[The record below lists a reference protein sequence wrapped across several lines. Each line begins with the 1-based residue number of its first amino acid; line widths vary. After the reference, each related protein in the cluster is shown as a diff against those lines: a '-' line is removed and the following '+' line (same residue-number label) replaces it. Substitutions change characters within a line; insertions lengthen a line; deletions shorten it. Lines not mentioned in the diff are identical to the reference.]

1 MTPPETDRRL
11 TRLEEENR
19 RLRRAVDELSI
30 INEVASA
37 VTSTWSLDEIVTSI
51 VQKCVQHLNVEQ
63 GAVLLFDKQEDSA
76 ALKTMVRRVDSSV
89 GAIPY
94 RLGDQLSGWMLKNQ
108 APLLIDDLAAD
119 ERFRINEEVDSAIR
133 SLMCVPLRLKN
144 RMIGVLIVF
153 NKRSRES
160 FTESN
165 QRLLTIIAAQSAQV
179 IENARLY
186 EEEKAL
192 QRMQQEMEMARS
204 IQANLLPK
212 AQPSIPGYDIAGM
225 SVSAA
230 NVGGDYYDFLPSEDR
245 LILCLG
251 DVSGKGMPASLLMA
265 NVQATIRGQN
275 LVISSAAEC
284 MSRSN
289 RLLFQSTDSAKF
301 VTFFYGILD
310 TAGRTIDYSNAGHN
324 PPILLSDGQEAQRLE
339 IGGPVLGVLPDF
351 PYQQATVALHPGDL
365 LLIFSDGFS
374 EAVNRRL
381 EEFGEDQ
388 LLRLAARNR
397 GDSAADLIEKI
408 SQAVVAHTGDEPQ
421 TDDMTII
428 AVRVD
433 L

>member
-365 LLIFSDGFS
+365 LLIFSDGYS

>member
-1 MTPPETDRRL
+1 MPPESGSSL
-11 TRLEEENR
+11 AHLEDENK

-37 VTSTWSLDEIVTSI
+37 VTSTSSLDEIVNSI
-51 VQKCVQHLNVEQ
+51 VEKCVKHLNVEQ

-76 ALKTMVRRVDSSV
+76 ALKTMVRRVDSDS

-108 APLLIDDLAAD
+108 TPLIIDDLAAD
-119 ERFRINEEVDSAIR
+119 GRFRPDEEAGRAIR
-133 SLMCVPLRLKN
+133 SLMCVPLRLKA

-153 NKRSRES
+153 NKRSGEA
-160 FTESN
+160 FTEGN

-186 EEEKAL
+186 KEEKAL
-192 QRMQQEMEMARS
+192 QLMQQEMEMARS
-204 IQANLLPK
+204 IQAKLLPK
-212 AQPSIPGYDIAGM
+212 AQPSVPGYDIAGT

-245 LILCLG
+245 LIVCLG

-275 LVISSAAEC
+275 LVSSSAAEC

-310 TAGRTIDYSNAGHN
+310 IAGRSLEYSNAGHN
-324 PPILLSDGQEAQRLE
+324 PPILFSNGQETRLE
-339 IGGPVLGVLPDF
+339 TGGPVLGVLPDF
-351 PYQQATVALHPGDL
+351 PYEQAAVTLNPGDL
-365 LLIFSDGFS
+365 LLIFPDGFS
-374 EAVNRRL
+374 EAMNRRF
-381 EEFGEDQ
+381 EEF
-388 LLRLAARNR
+388 
-397 GDSAADLIEKI
+397 
-408 SQAVVAHTGDEPQ
+408 
-421 TDDMTII
+421 
-428 AVRVD
+428 
-433 L
+433 

>member
-1 MTPPETDRRL
+1 MPAETDSRIA
-11 TRLEEENR
+11 RLEEENN

-37 VTSTWSLDEIVTSI
+37 VTSTWSLDEIVNSI
-51 VQKCVQHLNVEQ
+51 VQKCVKHLNVEQ
-63 GAVLLFDKQEDSA
+63 GAVLLFDKQEDST
-76 ALKTMVRRVDSSV
+76 ALKTMVRRVDSNV
-89 GAIPY
+89 ATIPY

-119 ERFRINEEVDSAIR
+119 ERFRVSEEVDSSIR
-133 SLMCVPLRLKN
+133 SLMCVPLRLKA
-144 RMIGVLIVF
+144 RMIGVLTVF
-153 NKRSRES
+153 NKQSGEA

-192 QRMQQEMEMARS
+192 QLMQQEMEMARS

-245 LILCLG
+245 LVICLG

-265 NVQATIRGQN
+265 NMQATIRGQN
-275 LVISSAAEC
+275 LVSSSASEC

-289 RLLFQSTDSAKF
+289 RLMFQSTDSAKF

-310 TAGRTIDYSNAGHN
+310 IAGRTLEYCNAGHN
-324 PPILLSDGQEAQRLE
+324 PPFLLSDGQEPRRLE
-339 IGGPVLGVLPDF
+339 TGGPVLGVLPDF
-351 PYQQATVALHPGDL
+351 PYEQATVELNPGDL

-374 EAVNRRL
+374 EAMNLRL

-388 LLRLAARNR
+388 LVSLATANHS
-397 GDSAADLIEKI
+397 DSAAELIERI
-408 SQAVVAHTGDEPQ
+408 SRAVVAHTGKAPQ

-433 L
+433 A

>member
-1 MTPPETDRRL
+1 MPTETDSRIA
-11 TRLEEENR
+11 RLEEENK

-37 VTSTWSLDEIVTSI
+37 VTSTWSLDEIVNSI
-51 VQKCVQHLNVEQ
+51 VQKCVKHLNVEQ

-76 ALKTMVRRVDSSV
+76 TLKTMVRRVDSNV
-89 GAIPY
+89 ATIPY

-119 ERFRINEEVDSAIR
+119 ERFRISEEVDSSIR
-133 SLMCVPLRLKN
+133 SLMCVPLRLKA
-144 RMIGVLIVF
+144 RMIGVLTVF
-153 NKRSRES
+153 NKQSGEA

-192 QRMQQEMEMARS
+192 QLMQQEMEMARS

-245 LILCLG
+245 LVICLG

-265 NVQATIRGQN
+265 NMQATIRGQN
-275 LVISSAAEC
+275 LVSSSSSEC

-289 RLLFQSTDSAKF
+289 RLMFQSTDSAKF
-301 VTFFYGILD
+301 VTFFYAVLD
-310 TAGRTIDYSNAGHN
+310 IAGRTLEYSNAGHN
-324 PPILLSDGQEAQRLE
+324 PPILFSGDRDPRRLE
-339 IGGPVLGVLPDF
+339 TGGPVLGVLPDF
-351 PYQQATVALHPGDL
+351 PYEQTAVELNPGDL

-374 EAVNRRL
+374 EAMNLRL
-381 EEFGEDQ
+381 EEFGEDE
-388 LLRLAARNR
+388 LVSLATANRN
-397 GDSAADLIEKI
+397 DSAADLIEKI
-408 SQAVVAHTGDEPQ
+408 SQAVVAHTGKAPQ

-433 L
+433 A

>member
-1 MTPPETDRRL
+1 MPPATATAL
-11 TRLEEENR
+11 ARLEEENK

-30 INEVASA
+30 INEVAAA
-37 VTSTWSLDEIVTSI
+37 VTSTWSLDEIVNSI
-51 VQKCVQHLNVEQ
+51 VEKCVKHLNVEQ

-76 ALKTMVRRVDSSV
+76 ELKTMVRRLDSNV
-89 GAIPY
+89 GTIPY
-94 RLGDQLSGWMLKNQ
+94 RLGDQLGGWMLKNQ
-108 APLLIDDLAAD
+108 APLLIDDLGAD
-119 ERFRINEEVDSAIR
+119 ERFRVSQEVDSPIR
-133 SLMCVPLRLKN
+133 SLMCVPLRLKA

-153 NKRSRES
+153 NKQSGEAFAES
-160 FTESN
+160 D

-192 QRMQQEMEMARS
+192 RRMQQEMEMARS

-230 NVGGDYYDFLPSEDR
+230 NVGGDYYDFLPSQDR

-275 LVISSAAEC
+275 LVSSSAAEC

-289 RLLFQSTDSAKF
+289 RLMFESTDSAKF

-310 TAGRTIDYSNAGHN
+310 IAARTLEYSNAGHN
-324 PPILLSDGQEAQRLE
+324 PPILLSDGDASQRLE
-339 IGGPVLGVLPDF
+339 TGGPVLGVLPDF
-351 PYQQATVALHPGDL
+351 SYEQATVELHPGDL

-374 EAVNRRL
+374 EAMNRRL

-388 LLRLAARNR
+388 LLSLAVENR
-397 GDSAADLIEKI
+397 GDSAAALIERI
-408 SQAVVAHTGDEPQ
+408 SLAVVAHTGEAPQ

-428 AVRVD
+428 AVRVGG
-433 L
+433 

>member
-1 MTPPETDRRL
+1 MTPPEIDPRF
-11 TRLEEENR
+11 TRLEEENK

-37 VTSTWSLDEIVTSI
+37 VTSTWSLDEIVDSI
-51 VQKCVQHLNVEQ
+51 VQKCVKHLNVEQ
-63 GAVLLFDKQEDSA
+63 GAVLLFGKQDEPD
-76 ALKTMVRRVDSSV
+76 ALRTMVRRVDSEV

-94 RLGDQLSGWMLKNQ
+94 RLGDQLNGWMLKNQ
-108 APLLIDDLAAD
+108 QPLVIDDLAAD
-119 ERFRINEEVDSAIR
+119 ERFRLSDDVDNNIR
-133 SLMCVPLRLKN
+133 SLMCVPLRAKA

-153 NKRSRES
+153 NKRSGEP

-179 IENARLY
+179 IETARLY
-186 EEEKAL
+186 EDEKSL
-192 QRMQQEMEMARS
+192 QLMQQEMELARG

-212 AQPSIPGYDIAGM
+212 EHPSVPGYDIAGT

-230 NVGGDYYDFLPSEDR
+230 NVGGDYYDFLPNEDR
-245 LILCLG
+245 LIVCLG

-275 LVISSAAEC
+275 LVSSSAAEC

-289 RLLFQSTDSAKF
+289 RLMFQSTDSAKF

-310 TAGRTIDYSNAGHN
+310 IEGRTLEYSNAGHN
-324 PPILLSDGQEAQRLE
+324 PPILFSKGHETRLE
-339 IGGPVLGVLPDF
+339 TGGPVLGVLPDF
-351 PYQQATVALHPGDL
+351 PYQQASVELTPGDL

-374 EAVNRRL
+374 EAMNGRF

-388 LLRLAARNR
+388 LARIANENR
-397 GDSAADLIEKI
+397 GDSAADLIETM
-408 SQAVVAHTGDEPQ
+408 SQAVIAHTGDEPQ
-421 TDDMTII
+421 TDDMTIV

-433 L
+433 P

>member
-133 SLMCVPLRLKN
+133 SLMCVPLRRKN

-374 EAVNRRL
+374 EAMNRRL

>member
-1 MTPPETDRRL
+1 MMSPEIDLRL

-37 VTSTWSLDEIVTSI
+37 VTSTWSLDEIVNSI
-51 VQKCVQHLNVEQ
+51 VQKCVKHLNVEQ

-76 ALKTMVRRVDSSV
+76 ELKTMVRRVDSSV

-94 RLGDQLSGWMLKNQ
+94 RLGDQLGGWMLKNQ

-153 NKRSRES
+153 NKRSREA

-179 IENARLY
+179 IESARLY

-225 SVSAA
+225 SVSVA
-230 NVGGDYYDFLPSEDR
+230 NVGGDYFDFLPSGDR
-245 LILCLG
+245 LILCRG

-275 LVISSAAEC
+275 LVSSSAAEC

-310 TAGRTIDYSNAGHN
+310 IAGRTLDYSNAGHN
-324 PPILLSDGQEAQRLE
+324 PPILLSDGQESQRLE
-339 IGGPVLGVLPDF
+339 TGGPVLGVLPDF
-351 PYQQATVALHPGDL
+351 PYQQATVALNPGDL

-374 EAVNRRL
+374 EAMNRRL

-433 L
+433 A

>member
-1 MTPPETDRRL
+1 MTPPESDAQL

-37 VTSTWSLDEIVTSI
+37 VTSTWSLDEIVNSI
-51 VQKCVQHLNVEQ
+51 VQKCVKHLNVEQ

-76 ALKTMVRRVDSSV
+76 ELKTMVRRVDSNV

-94 RLGDQLSGWMLKNQ
+94 RLGDQLGGWMLKNQ

-119 ERFRINEEVDSAIR
+119 ERFRINEKVDSAIH
-133 SLMCVPLRLKN
+133 SLMCVPLRLKA

-153 NKRSRES
+153 NKRSREA
-160 FTESN
+160 FTEGN

-192 QRMQQEMEMARS
+192 QLMQQEMEMARS

-275 LVISSAAEC
+275 LVSSSAAEC

-310 TAGRTIDYSNAGHN
+310 IAGRTLDYSNAGHN
-324 PPILLSDGQEAQRLE
+324 PPILLSDGQESQRLE
-339 IGGPVLGVLPDF
+339 TGGPVLGVLP
-351 PYQQATVALHPGDL
+351 
-365 LLIFSDGFS
+365 
-374 EAVNRRL
+374 
-381 EEFGEDQ
+381 
-388 LLRLAARNR
+388 
-397 GDSAADLIEKI
+397 
-408 SQAVVAHTGDEPQ
+408 
-421 TDDMTII
+421 
-428 AVRVD
+428 
-433 L
+433 

>member
-1 MTPPETDRRL
+1 MTPPETDSQR

-37 VTSTWSLDEIVTSI
+37 VTSTWSLDEIVNSI
-51 VQKCVQHLNVEQ
+51 VQKCVKHLNVEQ
-63 GAVLLFDKQEDSA
+63 GAVLLFEKQEDSA
-76 ALKTMVRRVDSSV
+76 ELKTMVRRVDSNA

-94 RLGDQLSGWMLKNQ
+94 RLGDQLGGWMLKNQ

-119 ERFRINEEVDSAIR
+119 ERFRINEKVDSAIH
-133 SLMCVPLRLKN
+133 SLMCVPLRLKA

-153 NKRSRES
+153 NKRSREA
-160 FTESN
+160 FTEGN

-192 QRMQQEMEMARS
+192 QLMQQEMEMARS

-230 NVGGDYYDFLPSEDR
+230 NVGGDYYDFLLSEDR

-275 LVISSAAEC
+275 LVSSSAAEC

-310 TAGRTIDYSNAGHN
+310 IAGRTLDYSNAGHN
-324 PPILLSDGQEAQRLE
+324 PPILLSDGQESQRLE
-339 IGGPVLGVLPDF
+339 TGGPVLGVLPDF
-351 PYQQATVALHPGDL
+351 PYQQATVALNPGDL

-374 EAVNRRL
+374 EAMNRRL

-388 LLRLAARNR
+388 LERLATQNR
-397 GDSAADLIEKI
+397 GDSAVELIEKI
-408 SQAVVAHTGDEPQ
+408 SRAVVAHTGDEPQ
-421 TDDMTII
+421 TDDMTIM

-433 L
+433 K

>member
-1 MTPPETDRRL
+1 MPTETDSRVA
-11 TRLEEENR
+11 RLEEENK

-37 VTSTWSLDEIVTSI
+37 VTSTWSLDEIVNSI
-51 VQKCVQHLNVEQ
+51 VQKCVKHLNVEQ
-63 GAVLLFDKQEDSA
+63 GAVLLFDKQEDST
-76 ALKTMVRRVDSSV
+76 ALKTMVRRLDSNV
-89 GAIPY
+89 ATIPY

-119 ERFRINEEVDSAIR
+119 ERFRISEEVDSSIR
-133 SLMCVPLRLKN
+133 SLMCVPLRLKA
-144 RMIGVLIVF
+144 RMIGVLTVF
-153 NKRSRES
+153 NKQSGEA

-192 QRMQQEMEMARS
+192 QLMQQEMEMARS

-212 AQPSIPGYDIAGM
+212 AQPSIPGYDIAGT

-245 LILCLG
+245 LVICLG

-265 NVQATIRGQN
+265 NMQATIRGQN
-275 LVISSAAEC
+275 LVSSSASEC

-289 RLLFQSTDSAKF
+289 RLMFQSTDSAKF
-301 VTFFYGILD
+301 VTFFYAVLD
-310 TAGRTIDYSNAGHN
+310 IAGRTLEYSNAGHN
-324 PPILLSDGQEAQRLE
+324 PPILFSGDREPQRLE
-339 IGGPVLGVLPDF
+339 TGGPVLGVLPDF
-351 PYQQATVALHPGDL
+351 PYEQASVELKRGDL

-374 EAVNRRL
+374 EAMNLRL
-381 EEFGEDQ
+381 EEFGEDE
-388 LLRLAARNR
+388 LVSLATANRN
-397 GDSAADLIEKI
+397 DSAADLIEKI
-408 SQAVVAHTGDEPQ
+408 SQAVVAHTGKAPQ

-433 L
+433 A

>member
-1 MTPPETDRRL
+1 MPTETDSRVA
-11 TRLEEENR
+11 RLEEENK

-37 VTSTWSLDEIVTSI
+37 VTSTWSLDEIVNSI
-51 VQKCVQHLNVEQ
+51 VQKCVKHLNVEQ
-63 GAVLLFDKQEDSA
+63 GAVLLFDKQEDST
-76 ALKTMVRRVDSSV
+76 ALKTMVRRLDSNV
-89 GAIPY
+89 ATIPY

-119 ERFRINEEVDSAIR
+119 ERFRISEEVDSSIR
-133 SLMCVPLRLKN
+133 SLMCVPLRLKA
-144 RMIGVLIVF
+144 RMIGVLTVF
-153 NKRSRES
+153 NKQSGET

-192 QRMQQEMEMARS
+192 QLMQQEMEMARS

-245 LILCLG
+245 LVICLG

-265 NVQATIRGQN
+265 NMQATIRGQN
-275 LVISSAAEC
+275 LVSSSASEC

-289 RLLFQSTDSAKF
+289 RLMFQSTDSAKF
-301 VTFFYGILD
+301 VTFFYAVLD
-310 TAGRTIDYSNAGHN
+310 IAGRTLEYSNAGHN
-324 PPILLSDGQEAQRLE
+324 PPILFSGDRDPQRLE
-339 IGGPVLGVLPDF
+339 TGGPVLGVLPDF
-351 PYQQATVALHPGDL
+351 PYEQTAVELNPGDL

-374 EAVNRRL
+374 EAMNLRL

-388 LLRLAARNR
+388 LVSLAVENHS
-397 GDSAADLIEKI
+397 DSAADLMEKI
-408 SQAVVAHTGDEPQ
+408 SQAVVAHTGKAPQ

-433 L
+433 A

>member
-1 MTPPETDRRL
+1 MPTETDSRIA
-11 TRLEEENR
+11 RLEEENK

-37 VTSTWSLDEIVTSI
+37 VTSTWSLHEIVNSI
-51 VQKCVQHLNVEQ
+51 VQKCVKHLNVEQ
-63 GAVLLFDKQEDSA
+63 GAVLLFDKQEDST
-76 ALKTMVRRVDSSV
+76 ALKTMVRRLDSNV
-89 GAIPY
+89 ATIPY

-119 ERFRINEEVDSAIR
+119 ERFRISEEVDSSIR
-133 SLMCVPLRLKN
+133 SLMCVPLRLKA
-144 RMIGVLIVF
+144 RMIGVLTVF
-153 NKRSRES
+153 NKQSGEA

-192 QRMQQEMEMARS
+192 QLMQQEMEMARS

-245 LILCLG
+245 LVICLG

-265 NVQATIRGQN
+265 NMQATIRGQN
-275 LVISSAAEC
+275 LVSSSASEC

-289 RLLFQSTDSAKF
+289 RLMFQSTDSAKF
-301 VTFFYGILD
+301 VTFFYAVLD
-310 TAGRTIDYSNAGHN
+310 IAGRTLEYSNAGHN
-324 PPILLSDGQEAQRLE
+324 PPILFSGDRDPQRLE
-339 IGGPVLGVLPDF
+339 TGGPVLGVLPDF
-351 PYQQATVALHPGDL
+351 PYEQAAVELNPGDL

-374 EAVNRRL
+374 EAMNLRL
-381 EEFGEDQ
+381 EEFGEDE
-388 LLRLAARNR
+388 LVSLATANRN
-397 GDSAADLIEKI
+397 DSAADLIEKM
-408 SQAVVAHTGDEPQ
+408 SQAVVAHTGKAPQ

-433 L
+433 A

>member
-1 MTPPETDRRL
+1 MPTETDSRVA
-11 TRLEEENR
+11 RLEEENK

-37 VTSTWSLDEIVTSI
+37 VTSTWSLDEIVNSI
-51 VQKCVQHLNVEQ
+51 VQKCVKHLNVEQ
-63 GAVLLFDKQEDSA
+63 GAVLLFDKQEDST
-76 ALKTMVRRVDSSV
+76 ALKTMVRRLDSNV
-89 GAIPY
+89 ATIPY

-119 ERFRINEEVDSAIR
+119 ERFRISEEVDSSIR
-133 SLMCVPLRLKN
+133 SLMCVPLRLKA
-144 RMIGVLIVF
+144 RMIGVLTVF
-153 NKRSRES
+153 NKQSGET

-192 QRMQQEMEMARS
+192 QLMQQEMEMARS

-245 LILCLG
+245 LVICLG

-265 NVQATIRGQN
+265 NMQATIRGQN
-275 LVISSAAEC
+275 LVSSSASEC

-289 RLLFQSTDSAKF
+289 RLMFQSTDSAKF
-301 VTFFYGILD
+301 VTFFYAVLD
-310 TAGRTIDYSNAGHN
+310 IAGRTLEYSNAGHN
-324 PPILLSDGQEAQRLE
+324 PPILFSGDRDPQRLE
-339 IGGPVLGVLPDF
+339 TGGPVLGVLPDF
-351 PYQQATVALHPGDL
+351 PYEQTAVELNPGDL

-374 EAVNRRL
+374 EAMNLRL

-388 LLRLAARNR
+388 LVSLAVENHS
-397 GDSAADLIEKI
+397 DSAADLIEKI
-408 SQAVVAHTGDEPQ
+408 SQAVVAHTGKAPQ

-433 L
+433 A

>member
-1 MTPPETDRRL
+1 MPTETDSRIA
-11 TRLEEENR
+11 RLEEENK

-37 VTSTWSLDEIVTSI
+37 VTSTWSLDEIVNSI
-51 VQKCVQHLNVEQ
+51 VQKCVKHLNVEQ
-63 GAVLLFDKQEDSA
+63 GAVLLFDKQEDST
-76 ALKTMVRRVDSSV
+76 ALKTMVRRVDSNV
-89 GAIPY
+89 ATIPY

-119 ERFRINEEVDSAIR
+119 ERFRISEEVDSSIR
-133 SLMCVPLRLKN
+133 SLMCVPLRLKA
-144 RMIGVLIVF
+144 RMIGVVTVF
-153 NKRSRES
+153 NKQSGEA

-186 EEEKAL
+186 EEEKEL
-192 QRMQQEMEMARS
+192 QLMQQEMEMARS
-204 IQANLLPK
+204 IQANLLPN

-245 LILCLG
+245 LVICLG

-265 NVQATIRGQN
+265 NMQATIRGQN
-275 LVISSAAEC
+275 LVSSSAAEC

-289 RLLFQSTDSAKF
+289 RLMFQSTDSAKF
-301 VTFFYGILD
+301 VTFFYAVLD
-310 TAGRTIDYSNAGHN
+310 IAERTLEYSNAGHN
-324 PPILLSDGQEAQRLE
+324 PPILLSGDGEPERLE
-339 IGGPVLGVLPDF
+339 TGGPVLGVLPDF
-351 PYQQATVALHPGDL
+351 PYEQATAELNAGDL

-374 EAVNRRL
+374 EAMNLLL
-381 EEFGEDQ
+381 EEFGEDE
-388 LLRLAARNR
+388 LVSLATANRN
-397 GDSAADLIEKI
+397 DSAADLIEKI
-408 SQAVVAHTGDEPQ
+408 SQAVVAHTGKAPQ

-433 L
+433 A